1 MEKISV
7 VIDGRE
13 IEGEPGQT
21 IYETAKSNDIYIPVL
36 CYHPAA
42 KSAGACRVCVVEV
55 EGARTL
61 SASCAQPI
69 TNGMVVNTKSE
80 RVINARRLAVE
91 LLLSSGNHNCLVCEK
106 NGDCLL
112 QDLAYQLGIDEPR
125 FDIEPPGYEIEDKN
139 PMITRDMNRCIMCG
153 RCVRACNE
161 VQVNSV
167 LDFQYRG
174 AKSTVGPA
182 FGNRYEDSDCV
193 FCGECVSVCPVGAL
207 SEKAA
212 RFRGR
217 SWEFEKVRTTCTYC
231 GVGCQMYLNVKDNKV
246 VKVTSDYDLG
256 EPNWGSLCIKGRFGY
271 DFIHNRERLEKP
283 LIKKN
288 GEFEEAT
295 WDEVL
300 DFVADKL
307 CGIKEKTGP
316 DSIAV
321 LASARC
327 TNEENYLIQKFARA
341 TIGTN
346 NVDHCARL

>member
-13 IEGEPGQT
+13 ITGEPGQT
-21 IYETAKSNDIYIPVL
+21 IYEVARANGIYIPVL

-55 EGARTL
+55 EGARALT
-61 SASCAQPI
+61 ASCAQPI
-69 TNGMVVNTKSE
+69 ANGMVIDTRSE

-112 QDLAYQLGIDEPR
+112 QDLAYQLGIVEPR
-125 FDIEPPGYEIEDKN
+125 FDIDPPDYKIEDEN

-161 VQVNSV
+161 VQVNRV

-174 AKSTVGPA
+174 AGSTVGPA
-182 FGNRYEDSDCV
+182 FGKRYEDSDCV

-207 SEKAA
+207 SEHAA
-212 RFRGR
+212 RFKGR
-217 SWEFEKVRTTCTYC
+217 SWEFERVRTTCTYC
-231 GVGCQMYLNVKDNKV
+231 GVGCQMYLNVKDDRV

-271 DFIHNRERLEKP
+271 DFIHNPERLKKP
-283 LIKKN
+283 LIKRN
-288 GEFEEAT
+288 GNFEEAT
-295 WDEVL
+295 WDEAL
-300 DFVADKL
+300 DFVAERL
-307 CGIKEKTGP
+307 GGIKKKSGP

-327 TNEENYLIQKFARA
+327 TNEENYIIQKFARA
-341 TIGTN
+341 AVGTN